1 MNSGSMNRSSG
12 NYRVLAE
19 AVGRLGNEVLDW
31 RHKSVPPMADGR
43 SVADLVL
50 ARTSLAEW
58 GTPLPTLDRGAIAQ
72 NVAVMAKWCS
82 ARGLE
87 LAPHGKTTMAPELF
101 LAQLRAGA
109 WGITLANEPQL
120 RVGRAFGLP
129 KILLAGSFLRPDGL
143 RWLVAQ
149 QMADPDFRFSSWVD
163 SVRSVELM
171 TSALPAGSNIDVCVE
186 LGVDGGR
193 TGARGVGAALEVAR
207 AVQRSSR
214 LRLIGV
220 SGYEGAVGQGA
231 GADQIGAVDRYLDDI
246 ARVWTAV
253 GPMVDLTTAGRAMIT
268 VGGSAYFDRVAD
280 RLAEYADPVGKRGPA
295 VEVVLRSGAY
305 IVHDDGYY
313 RSITPAGRGDGPV
326 LKPAMHAWARVV
338 SHPEPALAL
347 LDAGRRDLPFDQ
359 GMPEPQMRRPTDGS
373 PEPLTGA
380 QIFALN
386 DQHAF
391 LSVRNSDDVEVGDVV
406 RLGLSHPCTAMDKWT
421 LIPVLDDAAAP
432 DPRVVGMIRTFF

>member
-31 RHKSVPPMADGR
+31 RDKSVPPMADGR

-58 GTPLPTLDRGAIAQ
+58 GTPLLTLDRGAIAQ

-268 VGGSAYFDRVAD
+268 VGGSAYFDRVAAGS
-280 RLAEYADPVGKRGPA
+280 RNMPTRSESAGRPSKSFCALAPTSFTTTGTTVRSPRPVGVTARYSNPRCMPGRGSCRI
-295 VEVVLRSGAY
+295 RSPLW
-305 IVHDDGYY
+305 
-313 RSITPAGRGDGPV
+313 RCWTPAGGTCRSIKECPS
-326 LKPAMHAWARVV
+326 RRC
-338 SHPEPALAL
+338 
-347 LDAGRRDLPFDQ
+347 AGQRTV
-359 GMPEPQMRRPTDGS
+359 RP
-373 PEPLTGA
+373 
-380 QIFALN
+380 N
-386 DQHAF
+386 H
-391 LSVRNSDDVEVGDVV
+391 
-406 RLGLSHPCTAMDKWT
+406 
-421 LIPVLDDAAAP
+421 
-432 DPRVVGMIRTFF
+432 